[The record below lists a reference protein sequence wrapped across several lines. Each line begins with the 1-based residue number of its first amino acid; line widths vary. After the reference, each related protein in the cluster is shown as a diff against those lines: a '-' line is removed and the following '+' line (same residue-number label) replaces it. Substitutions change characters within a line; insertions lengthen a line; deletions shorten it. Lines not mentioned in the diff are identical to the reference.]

1 MCVCGVG
8 VCVCARACVFVS
20 VRPTV
25 PVCRGVRM
33 YACARQC
40 TCVRACVRVCLCV
53 CVRACVCVSVCV
65 CVWSLLTLVNVGGRL
80 PQDVQVTE
88 MGREESKEEMKNS

>member
-1 MCVCGVG
+1 MYMCA
-8 VCVCARACVFVS
+8 CVRACVFV
-20 VRPTV
+20 
-25 PVCRGVRM
+25 
-33 YACARQC
+33 
-40 TCVRACVRVCLCV
+40 CV

-88 MGREESKEEMKNS
+88 MGREESKEEEEMKNS